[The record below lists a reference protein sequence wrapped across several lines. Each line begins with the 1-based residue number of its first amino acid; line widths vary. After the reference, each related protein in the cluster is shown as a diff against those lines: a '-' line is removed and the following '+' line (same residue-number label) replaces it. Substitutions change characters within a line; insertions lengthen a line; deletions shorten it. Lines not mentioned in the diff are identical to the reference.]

1 MLRYHTRM
9 TFGLILIAVVCLAY
23 ANGANDNF
31 KGVATL
37 FGSGT
42 ANYRGALIWAT
53 ITTLQ
58 GSFNAVLLAGALLK
72 NFSGKD
78 LVSEDF
84 VTQRDFVAAVA
95 LAAGLTVLLATW
107 IGMPISTTHSLI
119 GALVGAG
126 LAAGSGVNVAKLA
139 GDFFLPLLLSPVI
152 AIVATS
158 SCYIVAHAVR
168 KSLGITTQSCFCV
181 GTEVIEVVPVLHK
194 SAVVERIE
202 KLTAQVGNA
211 VTCRSR
217 YQGKFF
223 GWEIG
228 PVFDQLHFVSAGAV
242 SFARGLN
249 DTPKIAA
256 LLLIVPA
263 LGNFGSTALV
273 GLAIA
278 LGGLL
283 SARRVA
289 EMISQKITPMNHGQ
303 GFTANLLTSL
313 IVIGASALGMP
324 VSTTHVSCGALFGIG
339 AVTRQAKWGMI
350 ATILVAWVTTLPVG
364 VVLGAACYRV
374 LAAV

>member
-1 MLRYHTRM
+1 M
-9 TFGLILIAVVCLAY
+9 TFVLILLAVVCLAY

-37 FGSGT
+37 LGSGT

-53 ITTLQ
+53 ITTLL
-58 GSFNAVLLAGALLK
+58 GSLTAVLLAGALLK
-72 NFSGKD
+72 NFSGRG
-78 LVSEDF
+78 LVGDEL
-84 VTQRDFVAAVA
+84 VAQPDFVAAVA
-95 LAAGLTVLLATW
+95 LAAGLTVLLATR

-126 LAAGSGVNVAKLA
+126 LAAGSAVNVASLA

-152 AIVATS
+152 AIVATTV
-158 SCYIVAHAVR
+158 CYLALHQVR
-168 KSLGITTQSCFCV
+168 QALGITAQSCFCV
-181 GTEVIEVVPVLHK
+181 GTEVIEIVPVLHGT
-194 SAVVERIE
+194 AVVERIE

-217 YQGKFF
+217 YQGKCF
-223 GWEIG
+223 GWEVG
-228 PVFDQLHFVSAGAV
+228 PVFDQLHFLSAGAV

-256 LLLIVPA
+256 LLLIVPL

-289 EMISQKITPMNHGQ
+289 EMMSQKITPMNHGQ
-303 GFTANLLTSL
+303 GFTANLVTSL
-313 IVIGASALGMP
+313 VVIGASLVGKP

-339 AVTRQAKWGMI
+339 TITRQAKWGKI
-350 ATILVAWVTTLPVG
+350 AMILVAWVTTLPVG
-364 VVLGAACYRV
+364 VLLGAVCYSV
-374 LAAV
+374 LAAI